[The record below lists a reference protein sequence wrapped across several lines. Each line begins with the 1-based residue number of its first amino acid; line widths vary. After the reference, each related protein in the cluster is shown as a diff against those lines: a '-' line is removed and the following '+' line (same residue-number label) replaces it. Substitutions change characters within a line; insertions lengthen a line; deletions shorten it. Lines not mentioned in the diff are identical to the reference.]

1 MPIVLIIM
9 VFDSQLEEG
18 EEFEM
23 ETENY
28 NYLLP
33 FIMQCLPAAVSIIQT
48 GQQYDRVSHV
58 KDLMHRNRGKY
69 IHILISFRLLVVLCS
84 QPAWLINVS
93 FCMCNGDY
101 FIRAPEFFVS
111 LFRSLYPLYFQVVAG
126 AYSFPSYAVFSPFF
140 LVLQQLW

>member
-1 MPIVLIIM
+1 
-9 VFDSQLEEG
+9 
-18 EEFEM
+18 
-23 ETENY
+23 
-28 NYLLP
+28 
-33 FIMQCLPAAVSIIQT
+33 MQCLPAAVSIIQT
-48 GQQYDRVSHV
+48 SQQYDRVSHV

-111 LFRSLYPLYFQVVAG
+111 LFRPLYPLYFQVVAG